1 MLVNS
6 NVGRKIASAKL
17 GIVFHTKYSGRTM
30 QDLRAGF
37 GTVTGGGGRNV
48 YLAQQVIK
56 IHQVHLNL
64 HHLN

>member
-1 MLVNS
+1 
-6 NVGRKIASAKL
+6 
-17 GIVFHTKYSGRTM
+17 M

-37 GTVTGGGGRNV
+37 GTVTGGV
-48 YLAQQVIK
+48 VEMFILPQQVIK